1 MTNRV
6 LVFYCSYIQKKDK
19 KINTKNK
26 NENKIWVIE
35 GTKQGKLQTSLWPIT
50 TTSTKKKLTWL
61 LKINKW
67 RL

>member
-1 MTNRV
+1 MDT
-6 LVFYCSYIQKKDK
+6 
-19 KINTKNK
+19 KIKMNTENK

-61 LKINKW
+61 LKINK
-67 RL
+67 